1 VGLQLEAEWRSQPC
15 RAVVGP
21 GLLAGGLHRAE
32 ALDDGVAAIDL
43 SEWAWTRG
51 RAGRGDRVKPPNFR
65 WFSQP
70 TEVIIVTSVSPSP
83 IDGLLLLH
91 LRQGQD

>member
-1 VGLQLEAEWRSQPC
+1 MPGCSWTEAVGGRTSQ
-15 RAVVGP
+15 G
-21 GLLAGGLHRAE
+21 E

-51 RAGRGDRVKPPNFR
+51 RAGRGDRVKPPNFC

-83 IDGLLLLH
+83 IDGS
-91 LRQGQD
+91 